1 VHSLIRILRKN
12 LVLVAV
18 LVLGLSAG
26 AYAAKRIGSDDL
38 KGMRFVEASKTIKP
52 DQRKNVKANC
62 RKGELLINSGYGIS
76 PDIRED
82 PTPQANVVSLLAV
95 RRQSKGKFPDQVIL
109 DVANPGNGGLPF
121 EADAFAWCLKQ

>member
-1 VHSLIRILRKN
+1 MRVALGFLRRH
-12 LVLVAV
+12 LLLVALIV
-18 LVLGLSAG
+18 LAGSAT
-26 AYAAKRIGSDDL
+26 AYAASRIGSDGL
-38 KGMRFVEASKTIKP
+38 KGTRLVENSKLIKP
-52 DQRKNVKANC
+52 GQIKNVKANC